1 MPRITKRDNGKWQAR
16 VERVGYPPQ
25 SGTFQTKVAA
35 AAWARAT
42 EREMDTGAFINR
54 DDAERTTFGIAA
66 ARYERE
72 VLPSKRGKAQDRMR
86 LARLV
91 EHFGKYSLASISSS
105 KIAEYRDDRLKAVS
119 AQTTVH
125 ELGLIS
131 RVFKACALDWG
142 IALPHGIPTAL
153 VRKPKVDNARERRLE
168 KGEEELLLGALRECK
183 TPWPAAAF
191 VLAVETA
198 GRQGELLSL
207 QWREVDLKRRTARLR
222 GRDGGLTKSGA
233 DYRDVPLSSAAVALL
248 ESLPRN
254 LRGKVLP
261 LSQNAL
267 QLSYERAI
275 QRGRQTHI
283 HELLKTRLLADGMAQ
298 ANIDQEIRSLIY
310 RKKDPLPSTLE
321 VLADIEAHD
330 GTLQNLTFH
339 DLRHEATSRLA
350 GKLAMHELMKVTG
363 HKTSRMVS
371 LYYHPRAE
379 DLALKLG

>member
-72 VLPSKRGKAQDRMR
+72 VLPSKRGEAQDRMR

-131 RVFKACALDWG
+131 RVFKACAMDWG

-168 KGEEELLLGALRECK
+168 KGEEALLLGALHECK

-207 QWREVDLKRRTARLR
+207 QWKEVDLKRRTARLR
-222 GRDGGLTKSGA
+222 GREGGLTKSGA
-233 DYRDVPLSSAAVALL
+233 EYRDVPLSSAAVALL

-254 LRGKVLP
+254 LRGRVLP
-261 LSQNAL
+261 LSKNAL
-267 QLSYERAI
+267 QLSYERAV

-283 HELLKTRLLADGMAQ
+283 YGLLKARLLADGMAQ
-298 ANIDQEIRSLIY
+298 KGVDQEIRSLIY
-310 RKKDPLPSTLE
+310 GKKVPLASTKE
-321 VLADIEAHD
+321 TLADIEAHD
-330 GTLQNLTFH
+330 ATLQNLTFH
-339 DLRHEATSRLA
+339 DLRHEATTRLA
-350 GKLAMHELMKVTG
+350 AKLQMHELMKVTG

-371 LYYHPRAE
+371 RYYHPRAE

>member
-1 MPRITKRDNGKWQAR
+1 MARIVKRENGKWQAR

-25 SGTFQTKVAA
+25 SETFQTKSAA
-35 AAWARAT
+35 TAWGRAT

-54 DDAERTTFGIAA
+54 DDAERTTFGAAA
-66 ARYERE
+66 ARYDRE
-72 VLPSKRGKAQDRMR
+72 VLPSKRGAAQDQMR
-86 LARLV
+86 LARLA

-131 RVFKACALDWG
+131 RVFKACAMDWG

-168 KGEEELLLGALRECK
+168 KGEEALLLGALHECK

-207 QWREVDLKRRTARLR
+207 QWKEVDLKRRTARLR

-283 HELLKTRLLADGMAQ
+283 HGVLKARLLDDGMAK
-298 ANIDQEIRSLIY
+298 ADIDQEIRSLIY
-310 RKKDPLPSTLE
+310 KRKDPLTSTLE

-330 GTLQNLTFH
+330 CMLQNLTFH

-350 GKLAMHELMKVTG
+350 EKLAMHELMKVTG
-363 HKTSRMVS
+363 HSSSRMVNR
-371 LYYHPRAE
+371 YYHPRAE

>member
-1 MPRITKRDNGKWQAR
+1 MARIVKRENGKWQAR

-25 SGTFQTKVAA
+25 SETFQTKAA
-35 AAWARAT
+35 ATAWGRAT

-72 VLPSKRGKAQDRMR
+72 VLHLKRGAAQDRMR

-131 RVFKACALDWG
+131 RVFKACAMDWG

-153 VRKPKVDNARERRLE
+153 VRKPKVNNARERRLE
-168 KGEEELLLGALRECK
+168 KGEEALLLGALRECK

-321 VLADIEAHD
+321 VLADLEAHD

>member
-1 MPRITKRDNGKWQAR
+1 MARIVKRDNGKWQAR
-16 VERVGYPPQ
+16 IERVGHPAQ
-25 SGTFQTKVAA
+25 SGTFQTKAA
-35 AAWARAT
+35 ASAWARAI
-42 EREMDTGAFINR
+42 EREMDTGSFINR
-54 DDAERTTFGIAA
+54 DDAERTTFGDAA

-72 VLPSKRGKAQDRMR
+72 VLPSKRGAAQDRMR

-91 EHFGKYSLASISSS
+91 EQFGKYSLASISSS
-105 KIAEYRDDRLKAVS
+105 KIAEFRDERSKAVS
-119 AQTTVH
+119 AQTVVH

-131 RVFKACALDWG
+131 RVFKACAMDWG
-142 IALPHGIPTAL
+142 IALPQGIPTAL
-153 VRKPKVDNARERRLE
+153 VRKPKIANARERRLE
-168 KGEEELLLGALRECK
+168 AGEEALLLGALRECK

-191 VLAVETA
+191 VLAIETA

-207 QWREVDLKRRTARLR
+207 QWKEVDLKRKTARLR
-222 GRDGGLTKSGA
+222 GRDGGPTKSGA

-248 ESLPRN
+248 EGLPRN

-275 QRGRQTHI
+275 QRGRQSHI
-283 HELLKTRLLADGMAQ
+283 HGLLKTRLLAKGMDQ
-298 ANIDQEIRSLIY
+298 KGVDQEICSLIFK
-310 RKKDPLPSTLE
+310 KKDPLPSTLE

-350 GKLAMHELMKVTG
+350 GKLAMHALMKVTG
-363 HKTSRMVS
+363 HASSRMVS
-371 LYYHPRAE
+371 RYYHPRAE
-379 DLALKLG
+379 DLALMLG

>member
-16 VERVGYPPQ
+16 VERLGYPPQ
-25 SGTFQTKVAA
+25 SNTLQTKVAA
-35 AAWARAT
+35 TAWARAI
-42 EREMDTGAFINR
+42 EREMDTGSFINR
-54 DDAERTTFGIAA
+54 DDAERTTFGVAA
-66 ARYERE
+66 ARYDRE
-72 VLPSKRGKAQDRMR
+72 VLPSKRGAAQDRQR
-86 LARLV
+86 LARLA
-91 EHFGKYSLASISSS
+91 EHFGKYSLAAISSS
-105 KIAEYRDDRLKAVS
+105 KIAEYRDERRKAVS
-119 AQTTVH
+119 AQTVVH

-131 RVFKACALDWG
+131 RIYKTCATDWK
-142 IALPHGIPTAL
+142 IALPHGSPTDL

-168 KGEEELLLGALRECK
+168 DGEEALLLAALRECR

-207 QWREVDLKRRTARLR
+207 QWKEVDLKRRTARLR
-222 GRDGGLTKSGA
+222 GLGGGLTKSGDA
-233 DYRDVPLSSAAVALL
+233 YRDIPLSSAAVALL

-261 LSQNAL
+261 LSKNAL
-267 QLSYERAI
+267 QLSYERAV

-283 HELLKTRLLADGMAQ
+283 YGLLKARLLADGMTQ
-298 ANIDQEIRSLIY
+298 KGVDQEIRSLIY
-310 RKKDPLPSTLE
+310 GKKDPLPSTLE

-339 DLRHEATSRLA
+339 DLRHEATTRLA
-350 GKLAMHELMKVTG
+350 AKLQMHELMKVTG

-371 LYYHPRAE
+371 RYYHPRAE

>member
-1 MPRITKRDNGKWQAR
+1 MARIVKRENGKWQAR

-25 SGTFQTKVAA
+25 SETFQTKAA
-35 AAWARAT
+35 ATAWGRAT

-72 VLPSKRGKAQDRMR
+72 VLHLKRGAAQDRMR

-131 RVFKACALDWG
+131 RVFKACAMDWG

-153 VRKPKVDNARERRLE
+153 VRKPKVNNARERRLE
-168 KGEEELLLGALRECK
+168 KGEEALLLGALRECK

>member
-1 MPRITKRDNGKWQAR
+1 MARITKRDNGKWQAR
-16 VERVGYPPQ
+16 VERLGYPPQ
-25 SGTFQTKVAA
+25 SNTLQTKVAA
-35 AAWARAT
+35 TAWARAI
-42 EREMDTGAFINR
+42 EREMDTGSFINR
-54 DDAERTTFGIAA
+54 DDAERTTFGVVA
-66 ARYERE
+66 ARYDRE
-72 VLPSKRGKAQDRMR
+72 VLPSKRGNAQDRMR

-91 EHFGKYSLASISSS
+91 EHFGKYSLAAISSS
-105 KIAEYRDDRLKAVS
+105 KIAEYRDERLKAVS

-131 RVFKACALDWG
+131 RVFKACAMDWG
-142 IALPHGIPTAL
+142 IALPHGIPTGL

-168 KGEEELLLGALRECK
+168 KGEEALLLGALRECK

-207 QWREVDLKRRTARLR
+207 QWKEVDLKRRTARLR
-222 GRDGGLTKSGA
+222 GRDGGPTKSGA

-248 ESLPRN
+248 EGLPRN

-283 HELLKTRLLADGMAQ
+283 HGLLRARLLADGMAQ
-298 ANIDQEIRSLIY
+298 ADIDQEIRSLIY
-310 RKKDPLPSTLE
+310 RRKDPLVSTVE

-363 HKTSRMVS
+363 HASSRMVS
-371 LYYHPRAE
+371 RYYHPRAE